1 MDLVPIRWLLL
12 AVVVTLL
19 SACAQTTLYRPLV
32 GPREVCDLPEPDA
45 VEASK
50 LEGCRNAAVETV
62 GHTVDNHKERFEI
75 AYIEFTDQGWLQ
87 KRGQLDR
94 AFELLHKSDS
104 KPLQVVVFIHGW
116 KHSAD
121 ADDRDLKH
129 FRNTILPAFTKTK
142 SGTNTVG
149 IYAAWRG
156 ESVPIQGVNNLTF
169 YDRKFSA
176 EHVARG
182 SIRELLSRLRA
193 LRASGKAGSSGKDVK
208 DVKVILIGHSF
219 GGLILYNAIAG
230 SLLDTLVDTN
240 FGKVPTDPV
249 SPIVDLAIVLNPAFE
264 ASRFEP
270 LFQVA
275 KLRLSN
281 GGVYPQVQQPIFVS
295 ITSESDSATKT
306 AFPLGRAINSILEHE
321 GGTDEDCPSIEGRK
335 LLDEGKWC
343 SNSDYAT
350 RLEKVANTNT
360 IGHMPRYYTHFL
372 SANKTSPESKSDTVS
387 CEVNKNSGLIKRDV
401 SQFPLWTMFAKGT
414 NVIAGHSGIYE
425 PELWEF
431 ITSLADRQ
439 GGTICK

>member
-1 MDLVPIRWLLL
+1 MILLPIRSTLLL
-12 AVVVTLL
+12 ACVTLL
-19 SACAQTTLYRPLV
+19 SACAQFELYRPIV
-32 GPREVCDLPEPDA
+32 GFDNVCHLPDPDA
-45 VEASK
+45 VDLSK
-50 LEGCRNAAVETV
+50 LDGCRNAAVETV
-62 GHTVDNHKERFEI
+62 DYQVGDKKAPFEI

-87 KRGQLDR
+87 KRSQLEQ
-94 AFELLHKSDS
+94 AFDLLNKTDS

-129 FRNTILPAFTKTK
+129 FRSTILPAFAKI
-142 SGTNTVG
+142 GTNTVG

-156 ESVPIQGVNNLTF
+156 ESIPIEGVNNITF

-193 LRASGKAGSSGKDVK
+193 LRSFGKTGNSRK
-208 DVKVILIGHSF
+208 DVKVVLIGHSF

-240 FGKVPTDPV
+240 FGAAPKDPV

-275 KLRLSN
+275 KQRLSN
-281 GGVYPQVQQPIFVS
+281 GGGYPQVQQPIFVS

-306 AFPLGRAINSILEHE
+306 AFPLGRAINSSLEHE
-321 GGTDEDCPSIEGRK
+321 GGTDEDCPSEEGRK

-343 SNSDYAT
+343 SNADYTT

-372 SANKTSPESKSDTVS
+372 SATKNGLESNSSAVS
-387 CEVNKNSGLIKRDV
+387 CTINEESGLIKRGN
-401 SQFPLWTMFAKGT
+401 SQFPLWTMFAEGS
-414 NVIAGHSGIYE
+414 NPIEGHSGIYK
-425 PELWEF
+425 PELWKF
-431 ITSLADRQ
+431 IASLADGQ
-439 GGTICK
+439 GNTICK